1 MGIGDGVEGEAGPAT
16 VAPPGKRAT
25 LRVLL
30 DLVSI
35 VDPTAAAAAVCVVCC
50 VARGR
55 EAADVDGVGSFLR
68 MEL

>member
-1 MGIGDGVEGEAGPAT
+1 MGIGMEGEAGPAT
-16 VAPPGKRAT
+16 VAPPGERAT
-25 LRVLL
+25 LRFLL

-55 EAADVDGVGSFLR
+55 EVADDDGVGSF
-68 MEL
+68 